1 MPTADFAGMY
11 LTMYFSYAHFTLIMF
26 PAAIGQSLTNRSN
39 KQQPAVNHNF
49 ILERRHSLRQKVNTP
64 AFASFDGVT
73 GGMILDLSEDGMAM
87 QALAPVEAHSEIQM
101 NISLG
106 EPAVLLE
113 TTGYVAWADALGR
126 AGVRFS
132 DLPDDARKRL
142 RNWLTQNAATR
153 SWKAPRWIVRE
164 SGTGAAARVQSRKA
178 LSLSLETEPE
188 DVEGV
193 CSTTA
198 QYEFKSLSGDLDAAL
213 NLIVGRAW
221 VITRGTGSALALAHQ
236 DGMICRATA
245 GSNTP
250 PVGTEVDLSA
260 GLSGECI
267 RQGKPLRCD
276 DTESD
281 PRVDGAACREFGIRS
296 IVAAPILY
304 ERETVGLL
312 EVFSAAPQAF
322 DNGDLAVVERLAQT
336 VVLTLSRAEVFQ
348 QR

>member
-1 MPTADFAGMY
+1 MY
-11 LTMYFSYAHFTLIMF
+11 LPVYFSYASFAPIMF
-26 PAAIGQSLTNRSN
+26 PAAIGQSLTDSTSN
-39 KQQPAVNHNF
+39 LQPVVNHSF

-87 QALAPVEAHSEIQM
+87 QALAPVEAHSDIQM

-106 EPAVLLE
+106 EPAMLLE

-132 DLPDDARKRL
+132 DLPDGARERL
-142 RNWLTQNAATR
+142 RNWLTQNAAAR
-153 SWKAPRWIVRE
+153 SWKAPHWIVRE
-164 SGTGAAARVQSRKA
+164 NGAAVGSRVQSRNGLA
-178 LSLSLETEPE
+178 LSLEAEA
-188 DVEGV
+188 EGAGRV

-213 NLIVGRAW
+213 NLIVSRACT
-221 VITRGTGSALALAHQ
+221 ITRGTGAALALVHQ

-250 PVGTEVDLSA
+250 PVGTEVDVRA
-260 GLSGECI
+260 GISGECI

-276 DTESD
+276 DTELD
-281 PRVDGAACREFGIRS
+281 PRVDAGACRELGIRS
-296 IVAAPILY
+296 ILAAPILY
-304 ERETVGLL
+304 EKETVGLL
-312 EVFSAAPQAF
+312 EVFSTEPLAF